1 MELQPISTCQ
11 ARPAFEAK
19 WSLELHDTLPTSNIS
34 IKWRVFWCSTVYD
47 IICLTRKSVRL
58 NISANE
64 RVNNKTRMSL
74 HFPMPFFH
82 SLMLF
87 HSQNLNCKHKSMCKF
102 CAVCN
107 KISFWYSKILTNWY
121 MILKLQF
128 FWELTEGGSPPSFSR
143 AFSSTWQGLSALPH
157 TRIGQILASLAN
169 SCLGASICPMRVW
182 LTSCRFALA
191 LSQTFNVCWEYGQI
205 CACVSPYFPT
215 FPDIS
220 CPPKESFSGKAPL

>member
-1 MELQPISTCQ
+1 
-11 ARPAFEAK
+11 
-19 WSLELHDTLPTSNIS
+19 
-34 IKWRVFWCSTVYD
+34 
-47 IICLTRKSVRL
+47 
-58 NISANE
+58 
-64 RVNNKTRMSL
+64 
-74 HFPMPFFH
+74 MPFFH

-102 CAVCN
+102 CVVCN

-182 LTSCRFALA
+182 LASCRFALA

-220 CPPKESFSGKAPL
+220 CPPKESFSLCNVCTGGADLRGQLTRVSPDRSGPLCGEPRRGAPPDPAGLRHPSRHPEAARPRSDCV

>member
-1 MELQPISTCQ
+1 
-11 ARPAFEAK
+11 
-19 WSLELHDTLPTSNIS
+19 
-34 IKWRVFWCSTVYD
+34 
-47 IICLTRKSVRL
+47 
-58 NISANE
+58 
-64 RVNNKTRMSL
+64 
-74 HFPMPFFH
+74 
-82 SLMLF
+82 ML
-87 HSQNLNCKHKSMCKF
+87 
-102 CAVCN
+102 
-107 KISFWYSKILTNWY
+107 
-121 MILKLQF
+121 LKLQF

-182 LTSCRFALA
+182 LASCRFALA

-220 CPPKESFSGKAPL
+220 CPPKESFSLLYLWRWFNLHFIFNIKFISTKWNPKNVKFY

>member
-1 MELQPISTCQ
+1 
-11 ARPAFEAK
+11 
-19 WSLELHDTLPTSNIS
+19 
-34 IKWRVFWCSTVYD
+34 
-47 IICLTRKSVRL
+47 
-58 NISANE
+58 
-64 RVNNKTRMSL
+64 
-74 HFPMPFFH
+74 
-82 SLMLF
+82 
-87 HSQNLNCKHKSMCKF
+87 
-102 CAVCN
+102 
-107 KISFWYSKILTNWY
+107 

-182 LTSCRFALA
+182 LASCRFALA

-220 CPPKESFSGKAPL
+220 CPPKESFSESQYFCGWERQKIHLSGVWYCLQKPRPHPAPCPQVSGRQEQDAPSGGPAPLTGG

>member
-1 MELQPISTCQ
+1 
-11 ARPAFEAK
+11 
-19 WSLELHDTLPTSNIS
+19 
-34 IKWRVFWCSTVYD
+34 
-47 IICLTRKSVRL
+47 
-58 NISANE
+58 
-64 RVNNKTRMSL
+64 
-74 HFPMPFFH
+74 
-82 SLMLF
+82 
-87 HSQNLNCKHKSMCKF
+87 
-102 CAVCN
+102 
-107 KISFWYSKILTNWY
+107 

-182 LTSCRFALA
+182 LASCRFALA

-220 CPPKESFSGKAPL
+220 RHFLPPKRKFFRTALYRHKHTIKFWFFSWAWTKPIHFYYFLSTFPDINKCCLVITERVRENTISVYRPWRIWNARYLDI

>member
-1 MELQPISTCQ
+1 
-11 ARPAFEAK
+11 
-19 WSLELHDTLPTSNIS
+19 
-34 IKWRVFWCSTVYD
+34 
-47 IICLTRKSVRL
+47 
-58 NISANE
+58 
-64 RVNNKTRMSL
+64 
-74 HFPMPFFH
+74 
-82 SLMLF
+82 ML
-87 HSQNLNCKHKSMCKF
+87 
-102 CAVCN
+102 
-107 KISFWYSKILTNWY
+107 
-121 MILKLQF
+121 LKLQF

-182 LTSCRFALA
+182 LASCRFALA

-220 CPPKESFSGKAPL
+220 CPPKESISVYCNERRTHYRYCSSSRTHNAMYVTCLASCVFTLQMQGEFRWGVGGLSLVISLQ

>member
-1 MELQPISTCQ
+1 
-11 ARPAFEAK
+11 
-19 WSLELHDTLPTSNIS
+19 
-34 IKWRVFWCSTVYD
+34 
-47 IICLTRKSVRL
+47 
-58 NISANE
+58 
-64 RVNNKTRMSL
+64 
-74 HFPMPFFH
+74 
-82 SLMLF
+82 ML
-87 HSQNLNCKHKSMCKF
+87 
-102 CAVCN
+102 
-107 KISFWYSKILTNWY
+107 
-121 MILKLQF
+121 LKLQF

-191 LSQTFNVCWEYGQI
+191 LSQTFNFCWEYGQI

-220 CPPKESFSGKAPL
+220 CPPKESFSYFLAPARSPVSHFVRVSVCLSVQTWIMALSGSLSPCK

>member
-1 MELQPISTCQ
+1 
-11 ARPAFEAK
+11 
-19 WSLELHDTLPTSNIS
+19 
-34 IKWRVFWCSTVYD
+34 
-47 IICLTRKSVRL
+47 
-58 NISANE
+58 
-64 RVNNKTRMSL
+64 
-74 HFPMPFFH
+74 
-82 SLMLF
+82 ML
-87 HSQNLNCKHKSMCKF
+87 
-102 CAVCN
+102 
-107 KISFWYSKILTNWY
+107 
-121 MILKLQF
+121 LKLQF

-220 CPPKESFSGKAPL
+220 CPPKESFSKYFPQIQTKILRKWLKLKFRKYLHSVFTVYCTQLLLNSAIWVLSKFCNSKRT